1 MRKIAYVEYRLNIA
15 GLYAMGPGWL
25 KREYAVRFH
34 SLCDSLHAKHQ
45 LDDPRSKDDIFV
57 FTNSVYAPENRSL
70 PPRFYM
76 SDFDAYMHGMEV
88 VGHYASS
95 KYCPNDHLRA
105 TDYVK
110 TFLEKLAKRIREEF
124 KDVQNL
130 ALAYTIKT
138 YYIDLDEPNLTI
150 GNAL

>member
-34 SLCDSLHAKHQ
+34 SLCDQLHVQHTH
-45 LDDPRSKDDIFV
+45 DDPRQKDDIFV
-57 FTNSVYAPENRSL
+57 FTNSVYQ
-70 PPRFYM
+70 
-76 SDFDAYMHGMEV
+76 SDTSFCSPMFASSNFDAYMHGMEV

-124 KDVQNL
+124 SDVQNL
-130 ALAYTIKT
+130 ALDYRIETH
-138 YYIDLDEPNLTI
+138 YIDLDSPNQGIRGIL
-150 GNAL
+150 